1 MTDDQQ
7 RDEQPKEPGR
17 EERSSSTEPPSDQ
30 KEKFEEMERGI
41 DRVGDHIDEAKEEAE
56 HAQTL
61 DPRPM
66 TGNEDGLN
74 STD

>member
-1 MTDDQQ
+1 MSDEDH
-7 RDEQPKEPGR
+7 RDEQPQESESKEQ
-17 EERSSSTEPPSDQ
+17 SSSPPPPSDQ
-30 KEKFEEMERGI
+30 REKFEEMEEGI

-56 HAQTL
+56 HAEAL